1 MTNSPLPEDRIP
13 VIVGIGEIVDRP
25 KEITDGLEPLDLLE
39 QALRRAE
46 QDAGA
51 KLLGEV
57 QSLDVV
63 NFLSWRYRDPEQLL
77 AQRLGVSPAH
87 CHYGPVGGESPIRY
101 IHEAAKRIARGECS
115 VAAVCGAEAQSTAT
129 KAERAGVKLPWTP
142 FAHDVEEPKR
152 GAAFQKPLAVK
163 LGVFRPVTVYPFYE
177 AASSAHWGQT
187 PREAMAESGTL
198 WSRYSEAAAQNPNAW
213 LKRRYM
219 PEEITTPSADNRL
232 IAWPYNKLMVANPS
246 VNMGGAL
253 LLTSLAKA
261 LALGIAEDKLVYPLG
276 GASAEEP
283 RDYLLRDQF
292 YESHPQNAVL
302 KAVMDLAG
310 GDGRTFNAIELYSC
324 FPCVPKMARRTLG
337 LGDDVQPTVTGGL
350 TFFGAPLNTYM
361 THAACAMVRRVR
373 DGAKLGLLYG
383 QGGFVTKHHAL
394 VVAKAPPRET
404 LSQETSVQGEADR
417 NKRAVPEFVAEAN
430 GKGKVESF
438 TVLYGRGGDVEHGV
452 AMLRT
457 EDDRRTLA
465 RIPASDNA
473 TLAHLLDMDRTPVG
487 SIGEIAMAGDGVPE
501 WRVA

>member
-1 MTNSPLPEDRIP
+1 MTKANTPEDRIP

-25 KEITDGLEPLDLLE
+25 KEIAEGHEPLDLLE

-46 QDAGA
+46 ADTGA
-51 KLLGEV
+51 KLLGEL

-63 NFLSWRYRDPEQLL
+63 NFLSWRYRDPEKLL
-77 AQRLGVSPAH
+77 AQRLGISPAH
-87 CHYGPVGGESPIRY
+87 CYFGPVGGESPIRF

-115 VAAVCGAEAQSTAT
+115 VAAVCGAEAQSTLS
-129 KAERAGVKLPWTP
+129 KAERAGAKLPWTP
-142 FAHDVEEPKR
+142 FAHDVAEPKR
-152 GAAFQKPLAVK
+152 GAAFQKPLAIK

-213 LKRRYM
+213 LKRHYA
-219 PEEITTPSADNRL
+219 PEEITTPTADNRP

-261 LALGIAEDKLVYPLG
+261 RAAGIAEDRLVYPLG

-283 RDYLLRDQF
+283 PDYLVRDQF
-292 YESHPQNAVL
+292 YESHSQNAVL
-302 KAVMDLAG
+302 KAAMDIGG
-310 GDGRTFNAIELYSC
+310 GDSRNFDAIELYSC

-337 LGDDVQPTVTGGL
+337 LGADVQPTVTGGL

-361 THAACAMVRRVR
+361 THAACAMVRRLR
-373 DGAKLGLLYG
+373 GGDKLGLLYG

-394 VVAKAPPRET
+394 VVSKTAPREA
-404 LSQETSVQGEADR
+404 LAQETSMQGEADR
-417 NKRAVPEFVAEAN
+417 NRRAVPEFVTKAS

-452 AMLRT
+452 VMLRSA
-457 EDDRRTLA
+457 DDRRTLA
-465 RIPASDNA
+465 RIPASDEA
-473 TLAHLLDMDRTPVG
+473 TLARLLDMNRTPVG
-487 SIGEIAMAGDGVPE
+487 ELGEITMAADGVPE